1 MRANEKTRRLTGL
14 ALMTAIIV
22 VLQVVASF
30 VKFGPFSITLALA
43 PIIIGAALYGA
54 GAGAWLGAVF
64 GVVVLI
70 ACIAG
75 WDAGGNILFTANPLL
90 TAALCIVKGAAAGF
104 VSGLV
109 FRGLSR
115 RSPIGSRHHRRYRL
129 PGGEY
134 RHLLCGSGR
143 VLLRH
148 PGGLGRRLRSDLL
161 HHLWPYRRQFCAGAG
176 HQSGPQHGD
185 RPGGGGQKAVLT
197 SQSASGRPSGRP
209 LFC

>member
-115 RSPIGSRHHRRYRL
+115 RSPMGAAITAGIVCPVVNTGIFIAGLTLFFYDKL
-129 PGGEY
+129 VAWAGGTDLIY
-134 RHLLCGSGR
+134 YVIFIMTGINFLLELAINLVLSTVIVR
-143 VLLRH
+143 VVGARK
-148 PGGLGRRLRSDLL
+148 RS
-161 HHLWPYRRQFCAGAG
+161 
-176 HQSGPQHGD
+176 
-185 RPGGGGQKAVLT
+185 
-197 SQSASGRPSGRP
+197 
-209 LFC
+209 

>member
-70 ACIAG
+70 ACVAG
-75 WDAGGNILFTANPLL
+75 WDQGGNILFTANPLL

-109 FRGLSR
+109 FRGLSS
-115 RSPIGSRHHRRYRL
+115 RSPMGASIIAGIVCPVVNTGIFCVGLAVFFYDTL
-129 PGGEY
+129 VAWAGG
-134 RHLLCGSGR
+134 
-143 VLLRH
+143 
-148 PGGLGRRLRSDLL
+148 SDLIYYIIFGL
-161 HHLWPYRRQFCAGAG
+161 TGVNFVLELAINLVLSTVIVRVVGA
-176 HQSGPQHGD
+176 
-185 RPGGGGQKAVLT
+185 RKRA
-197 SQSASGRPSGRP
+197 
-209 LFC
+209 

>member
-54 GAGAWLGAVF
+54 GPGAWLGAVF

-70 ACIAG
+70 ACVAG
-75 WDAGGNILFTANPLL
+75 WDQGGNILFTANPLL

-109 FRGLSR
+109 FRGLSS
-115 RSPIGSRHHRRYRL
+115 RSPMGASIIAGIVCPVVNTGIFCVGLAVFFYDTL
-129 PGGEY
+129 VAWAGG
-134 RHLLCGSGR
+134 
-143 VLLRH
+143 
-148 PGGLGRRLRSDLL
+148 SDLI
-161 HHLWPYRRQFCAGAG
+161 YYIIF
-176 HQSGPQHGD
+176 
-185 RPGGGGQKAVLT
+185 VLT
-197 SQSASGRPSGRP
+197 GVNFVLELAINLVLSTVIVRVVGARKRA
-209 LFC
+209 

>member
-70 ACIAG
+70 ACVAG
-75 WDAGGNILFTANPLL
+75 WDQGGNILFTANPLL

-109 FRGLSR
+109 FRGLSS
-115 RSPIGSRHHRRYRL
+115 RSPMGASIIAGIVCPVVNTGIFCVGLAVFFYDTL
-129 PGGEY
+129 VAWAGG
-134 RHLLCGSGR
+134 
-143 VLLRH
+143 
-148 PGGLGRRLRSDLL
+148 SDLIYYIIFGL
-161 HHLWPYRRQFCAGAG
+161 TGVNFVLELAINLVLSTVIVRVVGARKR
-176 HQSGPQHGD
+176 S
-185 RPGGGGQKAVLT
+185 
-197 SQSASGRPSGRP
+197 
-209 LFC
+209 

>member
-75 WDAGGNILFTANPLL
+75 WDYGGNVLFTANPLL

-115 RSPIGSRHHRRYRL
+115 RSPMGAAITAGIVC
-129 PGGEY
+129 PVVNTGI
-134 RHLLCGSGR
+134 
-143 VLLRH
+143 
-148 PGGLGRRLRSDLL
+148 
-161 HHLWPYRRQFCAGAG
+161 FCAGLALFFYDTLVAWAG
-176 HQSGPQHGD
+176 GTDLIYYIIFIMTGVNFLLEL
-185 RPGGGGQKAVLT
+185 AINLVLST
-197 SQSASGRPSGRP
+197 VIVRVVGARKRS
-209 LFC
+209 

>member
-30 VKFGPFSITLALA
+30 VKFGPFTITLALA

-75 WDAGGNILFTANPLL
+75 WDQGGNVLFTANPLL
-90 TAALCIVKGAAAGF
+90 TAALCIVKGAAAGL
-104 VSGLV
+104 VSGAV
-109 FRGLSR
+109 FRAIMARHYPMGAAITAGILCPVVNTGIFIVGLTLCF
-115 RSPIGSRHHRRYRL
+115 YDTL
-129 PGGEY
+129 VAWAGG
-134 RHLLCGSGR
+134 
-143 VLLRH
+143 
-148 PGGLGRRLRSDLL
+148 SDLI
-161 HHLWPYRRQFCAGAG
+161 YYIIF
-176 HQSGPQHGD
+176 
-185 RPGGGGQKAVLT
+185 VLT
-197 SQSASGRPSGRP
+197 GVNFVLELAINLVLSTVIVRVVKARS
-209 LFC
+209 

>member
-109 FRGLSR
+109 FRGLSS
-115 RSPIGSRHHRRYRL
+115 RSPMGASIIAGIVCPVVNTGIFCVGLAVFFYDTL
-129 PGGEY
+129 VAWAGG
-134 RHLLCGSGR
+134 
-143 VLLRH
+143 
-148 PGGLGRRLRSDLL
+148 SDLI
-161 HHLWPYRRQFCAGAG
+161 YYIIF
-176 HQSGPQHGD
+176 
-185 RPGGGGQKAVLT
+185 VLT
-197 SQSASGRPSGRP
+197 GVNFVLELAINLVLSTVIVRVVGARKRA
-209 LFC
+209 

>member
-14 ALMTAIIV
+14 ALLTAIIV

-70 ACIAG
+70 ACVAG
-75 WDAGGNILFTANPLL
+75 WDIGGYMLFAADPLL

-109 FRGLSR
+109 FRALSR
-115 RSPIGSRHHRRYRL
+115 RSSIGAS
-129 PGGEY
+129 
-134 RHLLCGSGR
+134 
-143 VLLRH
+143 VA
-148 PGGLGRRLRSDLL
+148 
-161 HHLWPYRRQFCAGAG
+161 AGIVCPVVNTGIFVAALVFLFPDMLTAWATANG
-176 HQSGPQHGD
+176 KD
-185 RPGGGGQKAVLT
+185 IVTYIILVLT
-197 SQSASGRPSGRP
+197 GVNFVLELAINLVLSTVIARVVGARKKA
-209 LFC
+209 

>member
-75 WDAGGNILFTANPLL
+75 WDYGGNVLFTANPLL

-115 RSPIGSRHHRRYRL
+115 RSPMGAAITAGIVCPVVNTGIFIVGLTLFFYDTL
-129 PGGEY
+129 VAWAGGTDLIY
-134 RHLLCGSGR
+134 YIIFIMTGVNFLLELAINLVLSTVIVR
-143 VLLRH
+143 VVGARK
-148 PGGLGRRLRSDLL
+148 RS
-161 HHLWPYRRQFCAGAG
+161 
-176 HQSGPQHGD
+176 
-185 RPGGGGQKAVLT
+185 
-197 SQSASGRPSGRP
+197 
-209 LFC
+209 

>member
-14 ALMTAIIV
+14 ALMTAVII

-30 VKFGPFSITLALA
+30 IKFGPFTITLALA

-75 WDAGGNILFTANPLL
+75 WDYGGNVLFTANPLL

-115 RSPIGSRHHRRYRL
+115 RSSMGAAITAGIVCPVVNTGIFVAGLTLCFYDTL
-129 PGGEY
+129 VAWAGGT
-134 RHLLCGSGR
+134 
-143 VLLRH
+143 
-148 PGGLGRRLRSDLL
+148 DLI
-161 HHLWPYRRQFCAGAG
+161 YYIIF
-176 HQSGPQHGD
+176 
-185 RPGGGGQKAVLT
+185 VLT
-197 SQSASGRPSGRP
+197 GVNFLLELAINLVLSTVIVRVVGARKRS
-209 LFC
+209 

>member
-70 ACIAG
+70 ACVAG
-75 WDAGGNILFTANPLL
+75 WDQGGNILFTANPLL

-115 RSPIGSRHHRRYRL
+115 RSPMGASIIAGIVCPVVNTGIFCVGLAVFFYDTL
-129 PGGEY
+129 VAWAGG
-134 RHLLCGSGR
+134 
-143 VLLRH
+143 
-148 PGGLGRRLRSDLL
+148 SDLIYYIIFGL
-161 HHLWPYRRQFCAGAG
+161 TGVNFVLELAINLVLSTVIVRVVGA
-176 HQSGPQHGD
+176 
-185 RPGGGGQKAVLT
+185 RKRA
-197 SQSASGRPSGRP
+197 
-209 LFC
+209 

>member
-75 WDAGGNILFTANPLL
+75 WDAGGNIQFPANPLL
-90 TAALCIVKGAAAGF
+90 TAALCIVKGPAAGF

-109 FRGLSR
+109 FRGLSS
-115 RSPIGSRHHRRYRL
+115 RSPMGASIIAGIVCPVVNTGIFCVGLAVFFYDTL
-129 PGGEY
+129 VAWAGG
-134 RHLLCGSGR
+134 
-143 VLLRH
+143 
-148 PGGLGRRLRSDLL
+148 SDLI
-161 HHLWPYRRQFCAGAG
+161 YYIIF
-176 HQSGPQHGD
+176 
-185 RPGGGGQKAVLT
+185 VLT
-197 SQSASGRPSGRP
+197 GVNFVLELAINLVLSTVIVRVVGARKRA
-209 LFC
+209 

>member
-75 WDAGGNILFTANPLL
+75 WDYGGNVLFTANPLL

-115 RSPIGSRHHRRYRL
+115 RSPMGAAITAGIVCPVVNTGIFIVGLTLFFYDIL
-129 PGGEY
+129 VAWADGTDLIYYIIFIMTGVNF
-134 RHLLCGSGR
+134 LLELAINLVLSTVIVR
-143 VLLRH
+143 VVGARK
-148 PGGLGRRLRSDLL
+148 RS
-161 HHLWPYRRQFCAGAG
+161 
-176 HQSGPQHGD
+176 
-185 RPGGGGQKAVLT
+185 
-197 SQSASGRPSGRP
+197 
-209 LFC
+209 

>member
-115 RSPIGSRHHRRYRL
+115 RSPMGAAIIAGIVCPVVNTGIFCVGLAVFFYDTL
-129 PGGEY
+129 VAWAGG
-134 RHLLCGSGR
+134 
-143 VLLRH
+143 
-148 PGGLGRRLRSDLL
+148 SDLIYYIIFGL
-161 HHLWPYRRQFCAGAG
+161 TGVNFVLELAINLVLSTVIVRVVGARKR
-176 HQSGPQHGD
+176 S
-185 RPGGGGQKAVLT
+185 
-197 SQSASGRPSGRP
+197 
-209 LFC
+209 